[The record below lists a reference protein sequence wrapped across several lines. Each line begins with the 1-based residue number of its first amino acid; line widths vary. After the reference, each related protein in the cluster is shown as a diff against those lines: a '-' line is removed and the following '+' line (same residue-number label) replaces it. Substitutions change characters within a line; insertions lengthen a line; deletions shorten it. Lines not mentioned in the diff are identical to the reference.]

1 MSAKYEISMGIKNS
15 TINGYPSEDNLCVIK
30 GNDGKNDIVVNIF
43 VEPDGKLVIET
54 NNPEAI
60 DIRHGEIRKSLPA
73 TDFFQF
79 EESGM
84 CNVIFIDSSCGCIAK
99 EKIHHITGGC
109 SLPSDESLR
118 NHIRCC

>member
-15 TINGYPSEDNLCVIK
+15 TINGYPSDSNLCVIV
-30 GNDGKNDIVVNIF
+30 GNNGQTNITVNVF

-118 NHIRCC
+118 NHTINC